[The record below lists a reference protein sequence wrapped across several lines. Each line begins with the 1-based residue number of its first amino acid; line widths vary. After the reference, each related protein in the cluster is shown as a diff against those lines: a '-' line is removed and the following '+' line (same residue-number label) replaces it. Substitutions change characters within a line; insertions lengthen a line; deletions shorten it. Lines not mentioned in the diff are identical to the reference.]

1 MILIEM
7 TVPKI
12 SIRDIAYIAVFTA
25 LMAVCSWISIPTAI
39 PFTLQTMGVFLAV
52 GLLGG
57 KRGTLAVTAYVLLGA
72 VGAPVFANFSG
83 GLGVLMGQTGGYIL
97 GFIGSALVMWAMER
111 LPGRRLPVLGLSM
124 VLGLL
129 VCYAFGTVWFMAGY
143 ARDTGPISLTTAL
156 GWCVIPFIIPDL
168 VKIGLALSLVSQLR
182 RHVK

>member
-1 MILIEM
+1 
-7 TVPKI
+7 
-12 SIRDIAYIAVFTA
+12 
-25 LMAVCSWISIPTAI
+25 
-39 PFTLQTMGVFLAV
+39 
-52 GLLGG
+52 
-57 KRGTLAVTAYVLLGA
+57 
-72 VGAPVFANFSG
+72 
-83 GLGVLMGQTGGYIL
+83 
-97 GFIGSALVMWAMER
+97 MWAMER

-129 VCYAFGTVWFMAGY
+129 VCYAFGTVWFMAVY

>member
-1 MILIEM
+1 MEL
-7 TVPKI
+7 TASKF
-12 SIRDIAYIAVFTA
+12 RTKDLAYIAVSVALTA
-25 LMAVCSWISIPTAI
+25 ICSWISIPTAI
-39 PFTLQTMGVFLAV
+39 PFTLQTMAVFLSV

-57 KRGTLAVTAYVLLGA
+57 RRGSLAVLAYILLGL
-72 VGAPVFANFSG
+72 VGAPVFAGFSG
-83 GLGVLMGQTGGYIL
+83 GAGVLLRPTGGYIV
-97 GFIGSALVMWAMER
+97 GFLFTALLMWAMER
-111 LPGRRLPVLGLSM
+111 LPGRRLPMLGLSM

-129 VCYAFGTVWFMAGY
+129 VCYAFGTVWFMAVY

>member
-1 MILIEM
+1 ML
-7 TVPKI
+7 
-12 SIRDIAYIAVFTA
+12 AYI
-25 LMAVCSWISIPTAI
+25 
-39 PFTLQTMGVFLAV
+39 
-52 GLLGG
+52 LLG
-57 KRGTLAVTAYVLLGA
+57 L
-72 VGAPVFANFSG
+72 VGAPVFAGFSG
-83 GLGVLMGQTGGYIL
+83 GAGVLLRPTGGYIV
-97 GFIGSALVMWAMER
+97 GFLFTALLMWAMER

-129 VCYAFGTVWFMAGY
+129 VCYAFGTVWFMAVY